1 MAQALP
7 YYDYH
12 ALLTRNGTFNFV
24 VGGRGLGKTYGA
36 KKQAIKDYAR
46 RGDQFIYLRRYKSEL
61 SSRHT
66 FFADL
71 MDDEYIKSLGLEMR
85 VNGNVAEARKMG
97 DDSKG
102 SWKIMGYFIAL
113 SNALTQ
119 KSVAYPRVT
128 KIIFDEFIIQKG
140 ALHYLPDEVKA
151 LQELYST
158 VDRWKDKTKV
168 FFLAN
173 ALSIMNPYFVEYD
186 IQPKQVDE
194 WIVKGDGFLVAHFPE
209 ASAFASAV
217 YKTKFGSFIKDT
229 EYSEYAIS
237 SVFADNSE
245 LMLRPKPDRAKYYC
259 TIETELGMF
268 SVWMDMHDPEV
279 QKIIFY
285 VQEVRPAGNELILT
299 TVFEKMSEDKT
310 YVEYGDKILSALR
323 SAFNHARVYF
333 SSAKARNSFGGLFKR

>member
-12 ALLTRNGTFNFV
+12 KLLTRNGAYNFV

-36 KKQAIKDYAR
+36 KKQAIKDYVR

-61 SSRHT
+61 ASKHT
-66 FFADL
+66 FFADIL
-71 MDDEYIKSLGLEMR
+71 DDEYVKSTGLEMR

-102 SWKIMGYFIAL
+102 AWKIMGYFIAL

-140 ALHYLPDEVKA
+140 AVHYLPDEVKA
-151 LQELYST
+151 FQELYST

-168 FFLAN
+168 LFLAN
-173 ALSIMNPYFVEYD
+173 SISIMNPYFIEYD
-186 IQPKQVDE
+186 IQPKSTDE
-194 WIVKGDGFLVAHFPE
+194 WIIKGDGFLVAHFPE

-217 YKTKFGSFIKDT
+217 YQTKFGRFIAGT
-229 EYSEYAIS
+229 EYSDYAVGN
-237 SVFADNSE
+237 VFADNSS
-245 LMLRPKPDRAKYYC
+245 LMIRAKPDRAKYYV
-259 TIETELGMF
+259 TIETETGTF
-268 SVWMDMHDPEV
+268 SVWMDMYDPDG
-279 QKIIFY
+279 KIVFY
-285 VQEVRPAGNELILT
+285 IQEARPSGNETILT
-299 TVFEKMSEDKT
+299 TIYDKMSENKR
-310 YVEYGDKILSALR
+310 YVEYGDKMLGALR
-323 SAFNHARVYF
+323 SSFRHSRLYF
-333 SSAKARNSFGGLFKR
+333 SSAKARNAFGGLFKR